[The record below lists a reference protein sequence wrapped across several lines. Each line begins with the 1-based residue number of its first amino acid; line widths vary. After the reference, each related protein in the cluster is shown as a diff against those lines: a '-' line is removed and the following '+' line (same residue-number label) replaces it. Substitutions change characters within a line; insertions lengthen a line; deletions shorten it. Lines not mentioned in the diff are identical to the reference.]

1 MTARPGQAHDEDG
14 RARARQVR
22 LEDAV
27 TESIPRIVDARAPG
41 KRQTS
46 RMRQARAPGT
56 PGRGRAADDGVRARV
71 HSADDDAITEVIP
84 AFTGPER
91 TSEARRDDDVS
102 AAAHRTAPE
111 TVRQKARRRDYHA
124 GLDLL
129 RVLMAVAVVYTHLAI
144 WLGSNEILWPGHT
157 IVHRGLTTPLNLN
170 LNLSFVGVGSFL
182 LISGIVITRVADRES
197 PTRFLA
203 RRLVR
208 ILPAMWLVTIA
219 MYFLVQAELV
229 SPEGDPAGGPAD
241 LLANMMLTTYFQ
253 QPSVVLLGVTWT
265 LVVQLL
271 FYTYIA
277 CTIPLLRRWAW
288 LPPLLGA
295 ALVSVAQSWAAA
307 HEGIIAFRI
316 GMFTSYLPVLFIGQL
331 IALAYSRRIPPLGA
345 LGLGLAHFGLF
356 LSADLLRD
364 YITTGVAHTRTLLL
378 LVLLIVLVMN
388 STGRL
393 ATAPV
398 ISAMS
403 RRSYSVYLVHTAC
416 IYPIMGLMTPRFGP
430 GLAILVS
437 LVAVAAATEMLHRC
451 VEMPPVRLHR
461 RWERHRDRRRS
472 AQLDGRSR
480 KQDTG
485 VRRSGS
491 GPARS

>member
-1 MTARPGQAHDEDG
+1 MTARPGQARDEGSRAPRARPDDAITEAIPRVVDARTPGTPPVRAPSSGPRRQAVSAGTRPG
-14 RARARQVR
+14 RARGGG
-22 LEDAV
+22 
-27 TESIPRIVDARAPG
+27 I
-41 KRQTS
+41 
-46 RMRQARAPGT
+46 
-56 PGRGRAADDGVRARV
+56 
-71 HSADDDAITEVIP
+71 DDDAITEVIP
-84 AFTGPER
+84 ALAGTGRAR
-91 TSEARRDDDVS
+91 TDQNGADEGDG
-102 AAAHRTAPE
+102 
-111 TVRQKARRRDYHA
+111 KARAEAVPTPRSRRKDYHA

-229 SPEGDPAGGPAD
+229 SPEGDSTGGPAD
-241 LLANMMLTTYFQ
+241 ILTNLTLTTYFQ

-295 ALVSVAQSWAAA
+295 ALISVAQSWAAA

-331 IALAYSRRIPPLGA
+331 IALAYSRRIPLPA
-345 LGLGLAHFGLF
+345 AVGLGLAHFGLF
-356 LSADLLRD
+356 LSADLLQD

-378 LVLLIVLVMN
+378 LVLVVMLVMN
-388 STGRL
+388 SSGRL
-393 ATAPV
+393 ATAPM
-398 ISAMS
+398 ISALS
-403 RRSYSVYLVHTAC
+403 KRSYSVYLVHTAC

-437 LVAVAAATEMLHRC
+437 MTAVVVATELLHRC

-461 RWERHRDRRRS
+461 RWERRRDRR
-472 AQLDGRSR
+472 ASR
-480 KQDTG
+480 RDADEGTAA

-491 GPARS
+491 EPTPR